1 MGLDWWRCN
10 WRLGLILKMANIL
23 KRPMFRRGGSVAYG
37 TGITSGLDT
46 PRAKYAYGN
55 DEGGAEQ
62 NDVVS
67 FSEKD
72 EEKINPEIAKA
83 AYDIIKEKTLPT
95 EKETVADFLTSF
107 GASAGDPTEL
117 QTWGSALGKTG
128 QRFQAIQQPKIQA
141 ANKYGAQAALAAIK
155 GMTKND
161 LLAIQRKAKEAAAMG
176 MFGDP
181 KDPESYRKAYIA
193 FARKELGVDANPYL
207 KSKSPEDKIDE
218 LAKAIAKDK
227 GYNYATALAFA
238 KIQYEYAHS
247 SDEKVK
253 DEANRFKGEINS
265 NFVEPQASGDI
276 KIKADKLQ
284 SQGKLYKANDVVF
297 DPTTKSL
304 YYYAGQ
310 GTFKLLRKV

>member
-1 MGLDWWRCN
+1 
-10 WRLGLILKMANIL
+10 MANIL

-46 PRAKYAYGN
+46 PRAKYAYGT
-55 DEGGAEQ
+55 DEEGAEQ

-67 FSEKD
+67 LSEKD
-72 EEKINPEIAKA
+72 EEKINPEILKA
-83 AYDIIKEKTLPT
+83 AYDIIKQKTMPT

-141 ANKYGAQAALAAIK
+141 ANKYGAQAALASLK

-161 LLAIQRKAKEAAAMG
+161 LLAIQRKAKEAAAQG

-207 KSKSPEDKIDE
+207 KSKSPEDKVDE

-227 GYNYATALAFA
+227 GYDYATALAFA